1 MRTRTKSALLLAV
14 VLFLGVAIG
23 ILVAGALHN
32 RRLERIAHL
41 RTGPGIAQL
50 VERAVR
56 PESEEQREQIRAI
69 MEEASPRFADLF
81 RRTQEDMRALSDSVM
96 SELEAILSPEQME
109 ELRRHMD
116 LRRGSPSRDR
126 WTPDRRPGSPRPG
139 GRSQRRPP
147 PDTLPVPPPG
157 G

>member
-1 MRTRTKSALLLAV
+1 MRTRTKSALLLAA
-14 VLFLGVAIG
+14 VLLLGVAIG

-69 MEEASPRFADLF
+69 MEEASPRFAELF

-96 SELEAILSPEQME
+96 GELETILSPEQME
-109 ELRRHMD
+109 ALRRHMD
-116 LRRGSPSRDR
+116 LRRGPPSRDR

-139 GRSQRRPP
+139 GRSLRRPP
-147 PDTLPVPPPG
+147 PDTLPPPPG

>member
-1 MRTRTKSALLLAV
+1 MRTRTKSALLLVV
-14 VLFLGVAIG
+14 VLLLGVAIG

-69 MEEASPRFADLF
+69 MEEASPRFAEIF

-96 SELEAILSPEQME
+96 GELEEILSPQQME
-109 ELRRHMD
+109 ALRRHMD
-116 LRRGSPSRDR
+116 LRRGGPALRER
-126 WTPDRRPGSPRPG
+126 RPPDRRPGGPRPD
-139 GRSQRRPP
+139 GRSLRRPP
-147 PDTLPVPPPG
+147 PDTVPPPPG
-157 G
+157 S